1 MSGTQWWHCVH
12 CEMLVPSS
20 AACLPPHPPSPP
32 VRIAATSS
40 EVGDVGGE
48 VPHRTGCPDGSP
60 GLLENQLPPKS
71 FRQKAAPPP
80 TRGVTSPRPAPAQ
93 GRDLGSWSPTQLLRR
108 PQLAPSLSAAR
119 AQQWSRNRPDVR
131 SHCRFPIL
139 REGGDSLRLFSPE
152 HGIPRRCIR

>member
-80 TRGVTSPRPAPAQ
+80 HAGCHLSSPSARPRPGPGLLEPHSAPAAPPARPESVRGQ
-93 GRDLGSWSPTQLLRR
+93 GSAVVSKQTRRLEPLSVSHLKGGRRQPAALL
-108 PQLAPSLSAAR
+108 
-119 AQQWSRNRPDVR
+119 
-131 SHCRFPIL
+131 
-139 REGGDSLRLFSPE
+139 
-152 HGIPRRCIR
+152 PRTRHSQAMY